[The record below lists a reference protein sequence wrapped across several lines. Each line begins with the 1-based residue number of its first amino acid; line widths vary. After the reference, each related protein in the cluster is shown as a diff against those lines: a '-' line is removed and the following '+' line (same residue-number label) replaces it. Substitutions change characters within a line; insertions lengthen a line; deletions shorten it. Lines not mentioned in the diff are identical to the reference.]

1 MASNVGD
8 YSSTVHGG
16 NMGMGKNPGMT
27 WYDPRINGSS
37 SPKIWYDL
45 VNPMPSTIP
54 KIITIFMDDRLSPK
68 GNGIGL
74 WQPGFPFPALIGVG
88 DPHGKPFMGPSQQ
101 VGLVPTRYWYYC
113 LTFKDAS

>member
-1 MASNVGD
+1 
-8 YSSTVHGG
+8 
-16 NMGMGKNPGMT
+16 MGMGKNPGMT

-88 DPHGKPFMGPSQQ
+88 DPHVSHSWVHLNKWA
-101 VGLVPTRYWYYC
+101 WYRPGIGI
-113 LTFKDAS
+113 TV